1 VDLAARKQRLRRELI
16 ARRHAVSP
24 EAARRAALRAAERV
38 VATSEFRTARHIALY
53 AAFGGEID
61 ARPIFDAAARSG
73 KIRLLPRAQRG
84 SRLGFAPVEEWAA
97 LVPGDLGALE
107 PAPESVEVRLVRGD
121 LVVVPGI
128 AFDRAGHRLGRGGG
142 HYDRTFD
149 AHTASGPTLFGLG
162 FDFQLVDEVPSG
174 PSDRSVDA
182 VVTESEV
189 VRTRRK
195 ESPQSP
201 SGSWS

>member
-1 VDLAARKQRLRRELI
+1 MDLAARKQRLRRQLI
-16 ARRHAVSP
+16 ARRRGVAP
-24 EAARRAALRAAERV
+24 EAARRAALRVAERV
-38 VATSEFRTARHIALY
+38 VATPEFRSAPHIALY

-84 SRLGFAPVEEWAA
+84 SRLGFAPVEAWAA

-107 PAPESVEVRLVRGD
+107 PPPESVEIPLGRGD
-121 LVVVPGI
+121 LVVVPGV
-128 AFDRAGHRLGRGGG
+128 AFDRQGHRLGRGGG

-149 AHTASGPTLFGLG
+149 AEGAPGPTLFGLG
-162 FDFQLVDEVPSG
+162 FDFQLLDELPSG

-182 VVTESEV
+182 VVTPSWV
-189 VRTRRK
+189 VRTRLAR
-195 ESPQSP
+195 SPRSP
-201 SGSWS
+201 SGSRA

>member
-1 VDLAARKQRLRRELI
+1 MDLAARKQRLRRELI
-16 ARRHAVSP
+16 ARRRGVPP
-24 EAARRAALRAAERV
+24 EAARRAALRVAERV
-38 VATSEFRTARHIALY
+38 VATAEFRSARHIALY

-73 KIRLLPRAQRG
+73 KIRLLPRARRG
-84 SRLGFAPVEEWAA
+84 ARLGFAPVEDWAS

-107 PAPESVEVRLVRGD
+107 PPPESVEVPLERGD

-128 AFDRAGHRLGRGGG
+128 AFDREGHRLGRGGG

-149 AHTASGPTLFGLG
+149 AHTAHAASGPALFGLG
-162 FDFQLVDEVPSG
+162 FDFQLLDDLPSG

-182 VVTESEV
+182 VVTESELA
-189 VRTRRK
+189 RTRRA
-195 ESPQSP
+195 ESP
-201 SGSWS
+201 